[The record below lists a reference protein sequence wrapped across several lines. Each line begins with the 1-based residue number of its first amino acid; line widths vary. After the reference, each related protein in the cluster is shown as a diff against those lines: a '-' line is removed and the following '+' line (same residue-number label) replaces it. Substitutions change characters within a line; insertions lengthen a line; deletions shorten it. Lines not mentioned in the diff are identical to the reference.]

1 MTINKKTVNWNES
14 LYHLHWI
21 GLNGS
26 ELVNWQSIGIGCL
39 TDFISRPGPRSF
51 PSIEGN
57 DRGPGIEM
65 KLYTWLPVNWRIDVG
80 LVDSRH
86 GQYWWFAPKSRL
98 LIGRLAMLP
107 SSHWSMFL
115 FHNHVNQN
123 NSCIS
128 RYHLESDQKRVSL
141 IYGNSQ
147 KALANVPHTHVTGL
161 PFLRQKL
168 IKTDLQVF

>member
-14 LYHLHWI
+14 HYHLHWF
-21 GLNGS
+21 GSNGS
-26 ELVNWQSIGIGCL
+26 ELVNWQSIGIGCLTDFISRLGPRSFPSIEGNDRGPGLEMNLYTWLHWIGSNWSGLVNWQSIGIGCL

-57 DRGPGIEM
+57 DRGLGIEM

-98 LIGRLAMLP
+98 LIGRELRMLA
-107 SSHWSMFL
+107 SHWS
-115 FHNHVNQN
+115 
-123 NSCIS
+123 
-128 RYHLESDQKRVSL
+128 R
-141 IYGNSQ
+141 G
-147 KALANVPHTHVTGL
+147 P
-161 PFLRQKL
+161 P
-168 IKTDLQVF
+168 

>member
-1 MTINKKTVNWNES
+1 MTLVSDVLRCPVETFSNPPWLWCSPRLVTQCRIQSSSTFLWRPDWRVFLVTRRTVLWCDNLS
-14 LYHLHWI
+14 PT
-21 GLNGS
+21 S
-26 ELVNWQSIGIGCL
+26 
-39 TDFISRPGPRSF
+39 P
-51 PSIEGN
+51 
-57 DRGPGIEM
+57 
-65 KLYTWLPVNWRIDVG
+65 
-80 LVDSRH
+80 
-86 GQYWWFAPKSRL
+86 
-98 LIGRLAMLP
+98 IGRLAMLP
-107 SSHWSMFL
+107 SSHWSLFL

-147 KALANVPHTHVTGL
+147 KALPIVPHTHVTGL